1 MVLGADFW
9 QTRAPCRFRPRRAA
23 LPTPLSGRRP
33 KATLPRRL
41 PALIPHH
48 PRRRCHVKWAV
59 RPGRSPRV
67 TETGSAT
74 DAASISDDKQRAR
87 GGTDTHNGPAA
98 GALMPDRPLSPHVW
112 MYKFKYTLFTSIL
125 NRVAGCALTA
135 GLLILVYWLMALAS
149 GAESYSK
156 AVVVL
161 SHPLLKLIY
170 VGLAFTFS
178 YHLMAGVRH
187 LVWDTG
193 R

>member
-1 MVLGADFW
+1 
-9 QTRAPCRFRPRRAA
+9 
-23 LPTPLSGRRP
+23 
-33 KATLPRRL
+33 
-41 PALIPHH
+41 
-48 PRRRCHVKWAV
+48 
-59 RPGRSPRV
+59 
-67 TETGSAT
+67 
-74 DAASISDDKQRAR
+74 
-87 GGTDTHNGPAA
+87 
-98 GALMPDRPLSPHVW
+98 MPDRPLSPHVW

-125 NRVAGCALTA
+125 NRVTGCALTA

-161 SHPLLKLIY
+161 SHPLFKLIY

-193 R
+193 RGLEKRQSQLSAWLIGALSVVLTFVLVAWAHYRMVSP